1 MKTATN
7 NLTAYATT
15 GRANLQKL
23 KTAPA
28 RRNRLKLRKLAAI
41 AAASAAVL
49 IPTATA
55 AITTGP
61 AFALAAIP
69 AAIITAAALQEIEN
83 ELKKN
88 K

>member
-1 MKTATN
+1 MKTANN

-41 AAASAAVL
+41 ALSL
-49 IPTATA
+49 IH
-55 AITTGP
+55 I
-61 AFALAAIP
+61 
-69 AAIITAAALQEIEN
+69 
-83 ELKKN
+83 
-88 K
+88 